1 MNPGSN
7 SLCSLRDGNLQDIV
21 NRGSLHDFLVSLHQ
35 EFGPVASFWFGRRPV
50 VSLGSVQQL
59 RQHINPNHSSM
70 YTSTCLGCLSRP
82 DRGLLHPV
90 VLLLPSS
97 ADSFETMLKSLL
109 GYQSGAGGGATEAVM
124 RKKVYQGAIN
134 NTLENNFPLVLKVRI
149 SGDETDKVHSD
160 IL

>member
-70 YTSTCLGCLSRP
+70 YTCLSCLS
-82 DRGLLHPV
+82 DL
-90 VLLLPSS
+90 
-97 ADSFETMLKSLL
+97 
-109 GYQSGAGGGATEAVM
+109 TEAFLILWFFFSSP
-124 RKKVYQGAIN
+124 QL
-134 NTLENNFPLVLKVRI
+134 TPLRRC
-149 SGDETDKVHSD
+149 
-160 IL
+160 